1 MFSREE
7 LREIAKMGENGV
19 GFVSLYLNVNP
30 ATNPGGEYAIWVKNA
45 IKEYRD
51 MADSDTL
58 KLVEPDLKAIESYIQ
73 ANRRD
78 FKKGLAILSS
88 KEKSFWREYNLLV
101 PVKNELVVD
110 NAPYIKP
117 LLDIL
122 ERYKRYA
129 VLLVDKETARIF
141 VIHLEEITEYGE
153 VHTEDVPGKH
163 KKGGWFS
170 LAQNH
175 YDRHINH
182 HVGLHLKDVIKKFEP
197 FIAGED
203 INRLVFGG
211 SEEAVLRTKS
221 MLPKSVQSKIIGTFQ
236 AGLYE
241 GTLDV
246 LKRVEPV
253 LRKHEE
259 KVENETIEDIIQKA
273 MKRERA
279 VVGLE
284 PVLQALQEA
293 RVQKLVLERDAAAL
307 GLQCVDCGALTE
319 QEAVEK
325 CPYCGGKMESVN
337 YLMDLAVQKAVEQN
351 AEVFIVPESQEL
363 RKVGSI
369 GAMLRF

>member
-7 LREIAKMGENGV
+7 LREIAKAGENGA

-30 ATNPGGEYAIWVKNA
+30 VTNPGGEYAIWVKNA

-51 MADSDTL
+51 AADPGIL
-58 KLVEPDLKAIESYIQ
+58 KLVEPDLKAIEGYMQ

-78 FKKGLAILSS
+78 FKKGLAVLSS
-88 KEKSFWREYNLLV
+88 KERSFWREYNLLV

-110 NAPYIKP
+110 TAPYIKP

-129 VLLVDKETARIF
+129 VLVVDKETARIF
-141 VIHLEEITEYGE
+141 VIHLGEITEYGE
-153 VHTEDVPGKH
+153 VHSEDVPGKH

-175 YDRHINH
+175 YDRHISH
-182 HVGLHLKDVIKKFEP
+182 HVGLHLKDVIKRFEP

-203 INRLVFGG
+203 INRLVLGG

-221 MLPKSVQSKIIGTFQ
+221 MLPKTVQSKIIGTFQ

-246 LKRVEPV
+246 LKRAEPV
-253 LRKHEE
+253 LREY
-259 KVENETIEDIIQKA
+259 ENQIESDTVGDIIQKA
-273 MKRERA
+273 MKKERA

-284 PVLQALQEA
+284 AVLRALQEA
-293 RVQKLVLERDAAAL
+293 RVQKLVLERDAAAM
-307 GLQCVDCGALTE
+307 GLQCTACGALTE
-319 QEAVEK
+319 QEAAET
-325 CPYCGGKMESVN
+325 CPYCGGRMEKVN
-337 YLMDLAVQKAVEQN
+337 HLMDLAVQKAVEQS

>member
-7 LREIAKMGENGV
+7 LREIAKAGENGA

-30 ATNPGGEYAIWVKNA
+30 VTNPGGEYAIWVKNA

-51 MADSDTL
+51 AADPGTL
-58 KLVEPDLKAIESYIQ
+58 KLVEPDLKAIEGYIQ

-78 FKKGLAILSS
+78 FKKGLAVLSS

-110 NAPYIKP
+110 TAPYIKP

-129 VLLVDKETARIF
+129 VLIVDKETARIF
-141 VIHLEEITEYGE
+141 VIHLGEITEYGE

-175 YDRHINH
+175 YDRHISH
-182 HVGLHLKDVIKKFEP
+182 HVGLHLKDVIKRFEP

-203 INRLVFGG
+203 INRLVLGG

-221 MLPKSVQSKIIGTFQ
+221 MLPKTVQSKIIGTFQ

-246 LKRVEPV
+246 LKRAEPV
-253 LRKHEE
+253 LREY
-259 KVENETIEDIIQKA
+259 ENQIESDTVGDIIQKA
-273 MKRERA
+273 MKKERA

-284 PVLQALQEA
+284 AVLRALQEA
-293 RVQKLVLERDAAAL
+293 RVQKLVLERDAAAM
-307 GLQCVDCGALTE
+307 GLQCTACGALTE
-319 QEAVEK
+319 QEAAET
-325 CPYCGGKMESVN
+325 CPYCGGRMEKVN
-337 YLMDLAVQKAVEQN
+337 HLMDLAVQKAVEQS

>member
-7 LREIAKMGENGV
+7 LREIAKMAENGA

-30 ATNPGGEYAIWVKNA
+30 VTNPGGEYAIWVKNA

-51 MADSDTL
+51 TADPGAL
-58 KLVEPDLKAIESYIQ
+58 KLVEPDLKAIEGYIQ
-73 ANRRD
+73 GNRRD
-78 FKKGLAILSS
+78 FKKGLAVLSS
-88 KEKSFWREYNLLV
+88 KEKSLWREYNLLV
-101 PVKNELVVD
+101 PVKNELVVETT
-110 NAPYIKP
+110 PYIKP
-117 LLDIL
+117 LFDIL
-122 ERYKRYA
+122 ERYRRYA
-129 VLLVDKETARIF
+129 VLLVDKEAARIF
-141 VIHLEEITEYGE
+141 VIHLGEIAEYGE
-153 VHTEDVPGKH
+153 IHSEDVPGRH
-163 KKGGWFS
+163 KKGGWFA

-175 YDRHINH
+175 YDRHISH

-197 FIAGED
+197 FVAGED
-203 INRLVFGG
+203 INRLVLGG

-221 MLPKSVQSKIIGTFQ
+221 LLPKSVQPKIVGTFQ

-253 LRKHEE
+253 VREYEDKIEG
-259 KVENETIEDIIQKA
+259 ETVGDVIQKA
-273 MKRERA
+273 MKKERA

-293 RVQKLVLERDAAAL
+293 RVQKLVLERDASAL
-307 GLQCVDCGALTE
+307 GLQCSACGALTE

-325 CPYCGGKMESVN
+325 CPYCGGKMEGVN
-337 YLMDLAVQKAVEQN
+337 FLMDLAVQKAVEQN
-351 AEVFIVPESQEL
+351 AEVLIVPESQEL

-369 GAMLRF
+369 GAILRF